1 MDAHKREII
10 PLFRVS
16 CGDCLQNAGMASSVL
31 QESAIVA
38 LLLMPRRSDPQA
50 DCLHDVVLQ
59 DTYGQRDTVKW
70 WVRWRV
76 FYLACSE
83 LFAFK
88 GGSQWGVGHYV
99 FQKKEGAPRK

>member
-1 MDAHKREII
+1 M
-10 PLFRVS
+10 S
-16 CGDCLQNAGMASSVL
+16 
-31 QESAIVA
+31 
-38 LLLMPRRSDPQA
+38 
-50 DCLHDVVLQ
+50 Q

-88 GGSQWGVGHYV
+88 GGSQWGVGHYL
-99 FQKKEGAPRK
+99 FQKRDIDARKAK